1 MIKVL
6 VVGERSYSKRVDKV
20 FEIFQDYVTIE
31 VIYHNEKFD
40 LV

>member
-6 VVGERSYSKRVDKV
+6 VVGERSFRKRIDKV
-20 FEIFQDYVTIE
+20 LKIFQDYVMIE
-31 VIYHNEKFD
+31 VIYYNGKFD